1 MERADGEKR
10 EERELVGVEV
20 ERPIAMWSLLSLPL
34 LASLLFRYSPL
45 YSKTTPAFAA
55 GPQGQ
60 REPTDRPAW
69 SPWDSSPRIRRIQFV
84 VEPLTL
90 FTLSS
95 RLEKKK
101 RDALQ
106 ILAPSPLDKALVH
119 RASSPS
125 SSPVWNSGYSAECGR
140 RSRGQ
145 GGLPGADNE
154 ARPGRDRRPA
164 AIFDVLRVVV
174 VVDGGRAAAAGTGRR
189 RRRRHD
195 LGSPAPRRRRVGPG
209 QRGRCQKSRKRWTS
223 SGSSLASSPRVHLA
237 AALRDRRG
245 GRRRRRLFFLLFVV
259 AVATS
264 SGGLRRRRR
273 RRHPRS
279 PPRRL
284 ALLRRPPRRRRRGRP
299 PPGQGPGV
307 EHLPRGARGASGG
320 RRALGGRRRG
330 GRRRRVQPREVRLRD
345 GGRKA
350 SSRFRHHHGRFESG
364 EWERSL
370 CLCVCLGGRAE
381 REKKEIF

>member
-1 MERADGEKR
+1 MKGPSQCG
-10 EERELVGVEV
+10 LC
-20 ERPIAMWSLLSLPL
+20 SLSLSSPL
-34 LASLLFRYSPL
+34 FSFVTHHCIRKPLQLSRRGRRDSGSPLIVLRGRHGTRAPEFDEFNSSSNHWLCSLFRRGW
-45 YSKTTPAFAA
+45 K
-55 GPQGQ
+55 
-60 REPTDRPAW
+60 
-69 SPWDSSPRIRRIQFV
+69 
-84 VEPLTL
+84 
-90 FTLSS
+90 
-95 RLEKKK
+95 KKK

-106 ILAPSPLDKALVH
+106 ILAPSPLDEALVPLLH

-125 SSPVWNSGYSAECGR
+125 SSPVWNSGYTAECGR

-174 VVDGGRAAAAGTGRR
+174 VVDGGRAAAAGTGGR

-195 LGSPAPRRRRVGPG
+195 LGSPAPRRRRVDPG